1 MAILVGAHAPD
12 FTLRGWH
19 AQHVSEFT
27 LSEQLGHPVVLAFY
41 PTDEGV
47 VCTRQLCSYS
57 DDLSDARLRGATLWG
72 ISPQSVE
79 SHRTFASGHELQM
92 PLLSDQTKDVA
103 RAVRHPRPARPAP
116 LGVRHRRQRRGRLAP
131 DHHARRDLPD
141 GCRGPDRRVRVRRQ
155 RLTPT
160 ARPTTAGRSPRCSL
174 GGSSS
179 PSRSRPR
186 RTRRCPSRRTAG
198 T

>member
-57 DDLSDARLRGATLWG
+57 DDLSDTRLRGATLWG

-79 SHRTFASGHELQM
+79 SHSTFARGHELQM
-92 PLLSDQTKDVA
+92 PLLSDQTKEVA
-103 RAVRHPRPARPAP
+103 RAYGILGP
-116 LGVRHRRQRRGRLAP
+116 LGLRRSVFVIDANGVVAWRRITTLG
-131 DHHARRDLPD
+131 
-141 GCRGPDRRVRVRRQ
+141 V
-155 RLTPT
+155 TFPT
-160 ARPTTAGRSPRCSL
+160 VAEV
-174 GGSSS
+174 
-179 PSRSRPR
+179 
-186 RTRRCPSRRTAG
+186 RTAVSECAVSA
-198 T
+198 

>member
-12 FTLRGWH
+12 FTLSGWH

-27 LSEQLGHPVVLAFY
+27 LSAQLGRPVVLAFY

-103 RAVRHPRPARPAP
+103 RAYGILGP
-116 LGVRHRRQRRGRLAP
+116 LGLRRSVFVIDANGVVAW
-131 DHHARRDLPD
+131 
-141 GCRGPDRRVRVRRQ
+141 RRVTTLGV
-155 RLTPT
+155 TFPT
-160 ARPTTAGRSPRCSL
+160 VAEV
-174 GGSSS
+174 
-179 PSRSRPR
+179 
-186 RTRRCPSRRTAG
+186 RTAVSDC
-198 T
+198 TVSA